1 LSFAFC
7 VLSIAINLAGLATQ
21 NSKLKTQN
29 AARPRVPRIAQET
42 VEQVAAASDIV
53 EVISS
58 YFPLKRAGTE
68 FRAIC
73 PFHQEKTPSFFVSP
87 SKQSYYCHGCGAGGA
102 VFQFL
107 MQYENIEFPEAV
119 RRLASRAGIAI
130 VEDEFSAEEEA
141 RQNLRKRLLRL
152 HFEAAAWFHG
162 NLLRTQAAAHAR
174 SYLKGRGI
182 NIETAK
188 RWQIGYAPNAWD
200 ALRRWANEAGFTK
213 DELVDGGLAKLR
225 EEGNARSNIYDRFR
239 DRLIFPICNDIGE
252 VIAFS
257 GRVLNPET
265 KGGKY
270 LNSPETS
277 LFSKGNVLF
286 GLHQSKRFI
295 ANARQAIVLE
305 GQLDLITSFEAG
317 IQNVVAPQ
325 GTALTERHAALLRRF
340 ADEVILFFD
349 ADSAGQK
356 AAERAMEVLFGAGLQ
371 VKLGELPAGEDPDLL
386 IRNSGGDAFRA
397 RVEKAEDFFDFQMNR
412 NLTAAES
419 RTTAG
424 RVAFARKMSRFI
436 GVVPDPVVRDTQ
448 VSRLAARLKI
458 PRDTL
463 QGMLRSP
470 ATHSVGRGEVV
481 GRGSVRAAGEAVANS
496 PPTLRHDLAV
506 ICKAT
511 LVVPDLLNKIKQQPW
526 KSILR
531 HVEGAELLSKIFESE
546 LQPHEPASIATFF
559 ASLPNSE
566 ASAITLILSNKELN
580 EQMGAVYWE
589 RLAARELQRRKRQLE
604 DVRRLA
610 SDDPVAHQQATD
622 ELKEVLDL
630 ESRFTDISRLL
641 SREE

>member
-1 LSFAFC
+1 
-7 VLSIAINLAGLATQ
+7 
-21 NSKLKTQN
+21 
-29 AARPRVPRIAQET
+29 VPRIAQET
-42 VEQVAAASDIV
+42 VEQVAAALDIV

-73 PFHQEKTPSFFVSP
+73 PFHQEKTPSFYVSP

-107 MQYENIEFPEAV
+107 MRYENVEFPEAV
-119 RRLASRAGIAI
+119 RRLASRAGIPI
-130 VEDEFSAEEEA
+130 IEDEFSVEEEA
-141 RQNLRKRLLRL
+141 KQSLRKRLLRL

-162 NLLRTQAAAHAR
+162 NLLRTRAAAHAR
-174 SYLKGRGI
+174 SYLKGRGV

-188 RWQIGYAPNAWD
+188 RWQAGYAPNAWD
-200 ALRRWANEAGFTK
+200 ALVRWANGAGFTK
-213 DELVDGGLAKLR
+213 EELIESGLVKLR
-225 EEGNARSNIYDRFR
+225 EEGNTRSKIYDRFR

-257 GRVLNPET
+257 GRILNSEVQ
-265 KGGKY
+265 GAKY
-270 LNSPETS
+270 LNSPETP
-277 LFSKGNVLF
+277 LFSKGNILF
-286 GLHQSKRFI
+286 GLHQAKRFI

-349 ADSAGQK
+349 ADPAGQK
-356 AAERAMEVLFGAGLQ
+356 AAERALEVLFGAGLQ
-371 VKLGELPAGEDPDLL
+371 VRLGELPAGEDPDSL
-386 IRNSGGDAFRA
+386 IRKSGGDAFRD
-397 RVEKAEDFFDFQMNR
+397 RVERAEDFFDFQMNR

-424 RVAFARKMSRFI
+424 RVAFARKMSQFI
-436 GVVPDPVVRDTQ
+436 GVVPDPVVRETLI
-448 VSRLAARLKI
+448 SRLATRLTI

-463 QGMLRSP
+463 QHMIRSP
-470 ATHSVGRGEVV
+470 AMRSPARSLAEEV
-481 GRGSVRAAGEAVANS
+481 VANS
-496 PPTLRHDLAV
+496 LPMLRHDLAV

-511 LVVPDLLNKIKQQPW
+511 LVVPDLLSRIKQQPW
-526 KSILR
+526 KPVLR
-531 HVEGAELLSKIFESE
+531 SVEGAELLAKIFQSE
-546 LQPHEPASIATFF
+546 LQPDEPSSIAAFF

-566 ASAITLILSNKELN
+566 ASALTLILANKELN
-580 EQMGAVYWE
+580 EHMGDVFWAQ
-589 RLAARELQRRKRQLE
+589 LAAGELQRRKRQLE
-604 DVRRLA
+604 NIRRLT
-610 SDDPVAHQQATD
+610 SDDPVAHQQAIE